1 MTGTRLV
8 ETEIAVVGGGPVGLA
23 TAIFARRRGLEVTVF
38 DRRRPPIDKACGE
51 GLMPDGV
58 ELLEEMGI
66 DVGSLPAVP
75 FSGIRYLDR
84 EESAEGRFSKRPGL
98 GLRRTVLHSALAEK
112 ARQCGVHL
120 RWGVRV
126 EGLEDGVVAS
136 SKGLVRARW
145 IVGADGLHSRVRE
158 MSGLKVHVGRRRRY
172 GVRRHYSVAPWSRL
186 VEVYWADSC
195 EAYVTPVDE
204 GEVGVALLWSAGK
217 ARFDDLLKRF
227 PRLAQRLESA
237 ESSSSDRG
245 AGPLAQ
251 HPERVHRGNVAL
263 VGDAAG
269 YLDAITGEGLALGF
283 HQARAVV
290 QAIQD
295 GRLES
300 YQREFDRLVAWPFA
314 LIRCLLFAE
323 RHPRLRRRLIRA
335 LGRDPELF
343 SRLLSAHAGE
353 IRPQQLGVGT
363 VSRLLLGIAA
373 A

>member
-1 MTGTRLV
+1 MTASRTG

-58 ELLEEMGI
+58 ELLQQMGI
-66 DVGSLPAVP
+66 DVGSLGAVP

-84 EESAEGRFSKRPGL
+84 EESAEGRFSKRSGL
-98 GLRRTVLHSALAEK
+98 GLRRTVLHSALTER
-112 ARQCGVHL
+112 ARQCGADL
-120 RWGVRV
+120 RWGVGV
-126 EGLEDGVVAS
+126 KGLEGRILLT
-136 SKGLVRARW
+136 SKGLVEARW
-145 IVGADGLHSRVRE
+145 IVGSDGLHSRVRE
-158 MSGLKVHVGRRRRY
+158 LSGLKVHVGKRRRY

-186 VEVYWADSC
+186 VEVYWADGC

-204 GEVGVALLWSAGK
+204 GEVGVALLWSDRK
-217 ARFDDLLKRF
+217 ARFDDLLTCF

-237 ESSSSDRG
+237 ESSSRDRG

-251 HPERVHRGNVAL
+251 RPERVHRGNVAL

-283 HQARAVV
+283 HQAKAVV
-290 QAIQD
+290 QAIED
-295 GRLES
+295 GRLAS
-300 YQREFDRLVAWPFA
+300 YQREFDRLVAWPFF
-314 LIRCLLFAE
+314 LIRCLLFVE

-335 LGRDPELF
+335 LGRDRELF
-343 SRLLSAHAGE
+343 SRLLAAHAGE
-353 IRPQQLGVGT
+353 IRPRQLGVGT
-363 VSRLLLGIAA
+363 VSRLLLGMAA